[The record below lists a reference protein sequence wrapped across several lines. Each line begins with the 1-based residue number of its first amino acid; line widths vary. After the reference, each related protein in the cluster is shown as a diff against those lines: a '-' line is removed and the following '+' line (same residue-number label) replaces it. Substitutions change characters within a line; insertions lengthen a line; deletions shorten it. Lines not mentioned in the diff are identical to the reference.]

1 MHCEQCKTRIAG
13 GMSLTCCPVC
23 GSLINE
29 KTRKP
34 SFERTWAMMS
44 EDSLKRKVDPKIL
57 NEAWNWYEK
66 AILNDPSETGFV
78 VRFLQAY
85 PSFQPDLNVL
95 KSKVQGKVSPEEF
108 DCLWQAGQAVWK
120 QVLVYGLLLEDPAST
135 IQLINTRPEL
145 GAEILA
151 LLETQNHKGHE
162 LLPEL
167 PEEAALQSR
176 LAQVHLPVEVQ
187 PVYFWLK
194 GEYSLALAA
203 FKTATHVDLKDAVLL
218 ESPTAFERLLNLAND
233 SAKRVEQMEK
243 AMTDNRM
250 DHLLDLLY
258 RPLLDNENAFAHLYQ
273 LPASLPGYLMEH
285 KQEWQDLTLDTIEK
299 DQALRGIHLALQ
311 TLRNQN
317 PNLASDCDHLLEK
330 QYEKAYLRPFKE
342 IEKTDF
348 RFV

>member
-85 PSFQPDLNVL
+85 PSFQPDMNAL

-108 DCLWQAGQAVWK
+108 DCLWQAGQPIWK

-135 IQLINTRPEL
+135 IQLINARPEL
-145 GAEILA
+145 EAEILA

-243 AMTDNRM
+243 AMTDNQM

-258 RPLLDNENAFAHLYQ
+258 RPDRK
-273 LPASLPGYLMEH
+273 S
-285 KQEWQDLTLDTIEK
+285 
-299 DQALRGIHLALQ
+299 
-311 TLRNQN
+311 
-317 PNLASDCDHLLEK
+317 
-330 QYEKAYLRPFKE
+330 
-342 IEKTDF
+342 
-348 RFV
+348 VV

>member
-13 GMSLTCCPVC
+13 GMSLTCCPIC

-44 EDSLKRKVDPKIL
+44 EDSLKRRVDPKTL

-78 VRFLQAY
+78 VRFLQTY
-85 PSFQPDLNVL
+85 PSLQPDLKAL
-95 KSKVQGKVSPEEF
+95 KNKVQGKVSPEAF
-108 DCLWQAGQAVWK
+108 DRLWQADQPAWK
-120 QVLVYGLLLEDPAST
+120 QVLVYGLLMEDPAST
-135 IQLINTRPEL
+135 IQLINATPEL
-145 GAEILA
+145 AADILA
-151 LLETQNHKGHE
+151 WLETQNQKGHE
-162 LLPEL
+162 FLPDL
-167 PEEAALQSR
+167 PEEATLQNR
-176 LAQVHLPVEVQ
+176 LTQVHLPLEVQ
-187 PVYFWLK
+187 SVYFWLK
-194 GEYSLALAA
+194 GEYPLALAA
-203 FKTATHVDLKDAVLL
+203 FKTATHVDLNDAVLL
-218 ESPTAFERLLNLAND
+218 ESPAAFERLLNLAND
-233 SAKRVEQMEK
+233 AEKRIEQMKK
-243 AMTDNRM
+243 AMTDNQM
-250 DHLLDLLY
+250 DRLLDLLY

-273 LPASLPGYLMEH
+273 LPASLPGYLADH
-285 KQEWQDLTLDTIEK
+285 KQEWQDLTLAIIEK

-317 PNLASDCDHLLEK
+317 PDLASECDHLLEK

-348 RFV
+348 RFI